1 MTDTNKITNAEALGE
16 IVIAPQVVETI
27 VAVAAA
33 NAPCVDS
40 RFAAA
45 PCAWRQALLGAGF
58 LQKHA
63 VAHSGKRHAK
73 HASW

>member
-33 NAPCVDS
+33 KSDGVYGLRNKV
-40 RFAAA
+40 
-45 PCAWRQALLGAGF
+45 
-58 LQKHA
+58 LQTLIGKKQMA
-63 VAHSGKRHAK
+63 VAYMSTKK
-73 HASW
+73 TTKLL